1 MRKRAAGFAALASV
15 AVLAAGWEMGVQAGV
30 LSPAGTTAAGAGA
43 SDSSGAASSGGA
55 PDAGTPSAPGTP
67 PAADAPSAAAAPSGT
82 FTGSAV
88 QTRFG
93 NVQVSVTIAG
103 GTITDVTALQLT
115 DRDGKSVAISNRAAP
130 MLREEVLSA
139 QSTSVDNV
147 AGATYTTE
155 GYLQSLQSALDAANF

>member
-1 MRKRAAGFAALASV
+1 VRKRASAFAALASV

-30 LSPAGTTAAGAGA
+30 LSPAGTA
-43 SDSSGAASSGGA
+43 DSSGAASPGGA
-55 PDAGTPSAPGTP
+55 PAAGTPA
-67 PAADAPSAAAAPSGT
+67 AAAAPSGT

-93 NVQVSVTIAG
+93 PVQVSVTIAG
-103 GTITDVTALQLT
+103 GAITDVTALRLT

-130 MLREEVLSA
+130 VLREEVLSA
-139 QSTSVDNV
+139 QSTSVQNIG
-147 AGATYTTE
+147 GATYTTE